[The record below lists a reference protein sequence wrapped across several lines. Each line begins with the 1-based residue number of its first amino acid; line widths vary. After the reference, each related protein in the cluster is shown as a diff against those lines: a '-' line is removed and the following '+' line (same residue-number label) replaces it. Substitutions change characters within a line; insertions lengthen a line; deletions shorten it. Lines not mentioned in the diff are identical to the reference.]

1 MKVQTT
7 LAMVALMAVVGC
19 TPATHRGSVAMKVSE
34 QEAHVCMGVGE
45 VKAGDR
51 VALYRDNCDRSGLP
65 SKGVSGFSEVKCNR
79 VRLGEGQVVRT
90 LNEHYSVVEI
100 DPGVE
105 FEEGVTVEKL

>member
-1 MKVQTT
+1 
-7 LAMVALMAVVGC
+7 
-19 TPATHRGSVAMKVSE
+19 
-34 QEAHVCMGVGE
+34 
-45 VKAGDR
+45 
-51 VALYRDNCDRSGLP
+51 
-65 SKGVSGFSEVKCNR
+65 VSGFSEVKCNR